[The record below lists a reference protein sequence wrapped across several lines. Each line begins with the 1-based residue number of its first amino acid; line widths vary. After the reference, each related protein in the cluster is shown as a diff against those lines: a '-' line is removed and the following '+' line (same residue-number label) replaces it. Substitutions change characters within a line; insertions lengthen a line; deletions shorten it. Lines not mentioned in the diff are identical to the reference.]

1 MTSSRQTF
9 CGEDMNFDLL
19 ITLGVIAV
27 AAIYL
32 LRRHLGKKSSCC
44 GCSGCSNN
52 LEPKPLQDCCSKK
65 D

>member
-1 MTSSRQTF
+1 
-9 CGEDMNFDLL
+9 MNIDLI

-32 LRRHLGKKSSCC
+32 LRRHLKKGSSCC
-44 GCSGCSNN
+44 GCSGCSGTV
-52 LEPKPLQDCCSKK
+52 EPKPLQDCCSKK

>member
-1 MTSSRQTF
+1 
-9 CGEDMNFDLL
+9 MNFDLL
-19 ITLGVIAV
+19 ITLGIIAI

-32 LRRHLGKKSSCC
+32 LRRHFKKGSPCC

-52 LEPKPLQDCCSKK
+52 LEAKPLADCCSKK